1 MRSRSAAGNGPEN
14 QERIIDANYSALVN
28 LYIKEESGKI
38 KTKVGFK
45 ILKNIAEDGKLPK
58 TVNTYNEYVKNRD
71 EEYKKEILFYANRF
85 ADTDCYNKVQREYFI
100 EL

>member
-1 MRSRSAAGNGPEN
+1 M
-14 QERIIDANYSALVN
+14 
-28 LYIKEESGKI
+28 
-38 KTKVGFK
+38 
-45 ILKNIAEDGKLPK
+45 KNIAEDGKLPK

-85 ADTDCYNKVQREYFI
+85 ADTDYYNKVQREYFT